1 MARVTTQYRCSSCG
15 YTAAKTLGRCPTCS
29 AWNSF
34 EEISSSTVAAKRSN
48 LPSAALVRLGSV
60 ASLSEP
66 RVSSGVSELDRVL
79 GGGWVA
85 GGVVLLGGEPGIG
98 KSTLLLQVA
107 HHLASAG
114 QSVLYVAGEE
124 SLEQVRLRADRLGIS
139 GDILMTR
146 DITADGIAALLE
158 AEAPRLCIV
167 DSIQT
172 IQAGETGSPGGLSQV
187 REATAR
193 LTRAAKES
201 GSSMVLV
208 GHVTKDG
215 SVAGPKVME
224 HIVDA
229 VLMLESVGNYRML
242 RSLKN
247 RFGTV
252 GELGVFDM
260 QESGLVAVDN
270 PSSAFLAER
279 PVGAP
284 GSVIAATLDGQRPLL
299 LEVQALAA
307 KTPYPAPKRVAV
319 ALDARRV
326 DVVLAVLERRLELSL
341 GGLDVYVNLAGGMR
355 VTDPGLDLAIALAV
369 YSAVMMKP
377 LPEGIAVFG
386 EVGLA
391 GEVRSVSQP
400 GRRAAEAKRIGI
412 ERIIAPPGVQGGTS
426 ITMVREAVQMIWQPR
441 SKV

>member
-1 MARVTTQYRCSSCG
+1 V
-15 YTAAKTLGRCPTCS
+15 
-29 AWNSF
+29 
-34 EEISSSTVAAKRSN
+34 
-48 LPSAALVRLGSV
+48 VRLSSV
-60 ASLSEP
+60 ATQEEP
-66 RVSSGVSELDRVL
+66 RTKSGVSELDRVL

-107 HHLASAG
+107 HHLAAAG
-114 QSVLYVAGEE
+114 EKVLYVAGEE
-124 SLEQVRLRADRLGIS
+124 SLEQVRLRAIRLGVDS
-139 GDILMTR
+139 DILMTR
-146 DITADGIAALLE
+146 DVQVDGIAALVEMERPKLV
-158 AEAPRLCIV
+158 IV

-172 IQAGETGSPGGLSQV
+172 VQTDDGGVTGGVAQV

-193 LTRAAKES
+193 LTRVAKET
-201 GSSMVLV
+201 GSAMVLV

-215 SVAGPKVME
+215 AVAGPKVME

-229 VLMLESVGNYRML
+229 TLMLESVGHYRLL
-242 RSLKN
+242 RSVKN
-247 RFGTV
+247 RFGSV

-260 QESGLVAVDN
+260 QEQGLMAVDN

-279 PVGAP
+279 PIGAP
-284 GSVIAATLDGQRPLL
+284 GSVIAATMDGQRPLL

-307 KTPYPAPKRVAV
+307 KTPYPAPKRVSV
-319 ALDARRV
+319 GLDSRRV

-341 GGLDVYVNLAGGMR
+341 GGLDVYVNLAGGMK
-355 VTDPGLDLAIALAV
+355 VVDPGLDLAIALAV

-377 LPEGIAVFG
+377 LPEGFAVFG

-400 GRRAAEAKRIGI
+400 GRRVSEAQRIGLKHLV
-412 ERIIAPPGVQGGTS
+412 APPGSSSGTDKNPLS
-426 ITMVREAVQMIWQPR
+426 SVRSVKDAVRAIWGER
-441 SKV
+441 T

>member
-1 MARVTTQYRCSSCG
+1 MARATTQFKCSSCG
-15 YTAAKTLGRCPTCS
+15 YTAAKSLGRCPTCS

-34 EEISSSTVAAKRSN
+34 EEISNTPTTKRLT
-48 LPSAALVRLGSV
+48 LPRAALVRLGDV
-60 ASLSEP
+60 ASQTEP

-107 HHLASAG
+107 HHLAEAG
-114 QSVLYVAGEE
+114 ESVLYVAGEE
-124 SLEQVRLRADRLGIS
+124 SLEQVRLRADRLGVS
-139 GDILMTR
+139 GNILMTR

-158 AEAPRLCIV
+158 AERPRLCIV

-172 IQAGETGSPGGLSQV
+172 IQAGETGSPGGLAQV
-187 REATAR
+187 REATAQ
-193 LTRAAKES
+193 LTRAAKET

-242 RSLKN
+242 RSIKN
-247 RFGTV
+247 RFGNV

-260 QESGLVAVDN
+260 RESGLVAVEN
-270 PSSAFLAER
+270 PSAAFLAER
-279 PVGAP
+279 PIGAP
-284 GSVIAATLDGQRPLL
+284 GSVIAATMDGQRPLL

-307 KTPYPAPKRVAV
+307 KTPFPAPKRVAV
-319 ALDARRV
+319 GLDLRRV
-326 DVVLAVLERRLELSL
+326 DVVLAVLERRLDLSL
-341 GGLDVYVNLAGGMR
+341 GGLDIYVNLAGGLR
-355 VTDPGLDLAIALAV
+355 VVDPGLDLAIALAV

-377 LPEGIAVFG
+377 IPEGIAVFG

-400 GRRAAEAKRIGI
+400 ARRAAEATRVGI
-412 ERIIAPPGVQGGTS
+412 ERLIAPPGVKGSSS
-426 ITMVREAVQMIWQPR
+426 ITMVREAVQMMWQSR
-441 SKV
+441 AKV

>member
-1 MARVTTQYRCSSCG
+1 MARVTTQFKCSSCG
-15 YTAAKTLGRCPTCS
+15 YTAAKSLGRCPTCS

-34 EEISSSTVAAKRSN
+34 EEISHSSALKRTTS
-48 LPSAALVRLGSV
+48 LPRAALVRLGDV
-60 ASLSEP
+60 ASQSEP

-107 HHLASAG
+107 HHLAEAG
-114 QSVLYVAGEE
+114 ESVLYVAGEE
-124 SLEQVRLRADRLGIS
+124 SLEQVRLRADRLNVTGN
-139 GDILMTR
+139 ILMTR
-146 DITADGIAALLE
+146 DITSEGITALLE
-158 AEAPRLCIV
+158 AEKPRLCIV

-172 IQAGETGSPGGLSQV
+172 IQAGETGSPGGLAQV
-187 REATAR
+187 REATAQ

-242 RSLKN
+242 RSIKN
-247 RFGTV
+247 RFGNV

-260 QESGLVAVDN
+260 RETGLVAVDN
-270 PSSAFLAER
+270 PSAAFLAER
-279 PVGAP
+279 PIGAP
-284 GSVIAATLDGQRPLL
+284 GSVIAATMDGQRPLL

-319 ALDARRV
+319 GLDARRV

-341 GGLDVYVNLAGGMR
+341 GGLDIYVNLAGGLK
-355 VTDPGLDLAIALAV
+355 VIDPGLDLAVALAV

-377 LPEGIAVFG
+377 IPEGIAVFG

-400 GRRAAEAKRIGI
+400 ARRAAEATRVGI
-412 ERIIAPPGVQGGTS
+412 ERLIAPPGVQGSRS
-426 ITMVREAVQMIWQPR
+426 ITMVREAVQMMWQQR
-441 SKV
+441 AKV

>member
-1 MARVTTQYRCSSCG
+1 MARATTQFKCSSCG
-15 YTAAKTLGRCPTCS
+15 YTAAKSLGRCPTCS

-34 EEISSSTVAAKRSN
+34 EEISNTSARRSS
-48 LPSAALVRLGSV
+48 LPRAALVRLGDV
-60 ASLSEP
+60 ATQSEP

-107 HHLASAG
+107 HHLAEAG
-114 QSVLYVAGEE
+114 ESVLYVAGEE
-124 SLEQVRLRADRLGIS
+124 SLEQVRLRADRLGVS
-139 GDILMTR
+139 GNILMTR
-146 DITADGIAALLE
+146 DITSEGIAALLE
-158 AEAPRLCIV
+158 AEQPRLCIV

-172 IQAGETGSPGGLSQV
+172 IQAGETGSPGGLAQV
-187 REATAR
+187 REATAQ

-242 RSLKN
+242 RSIKN
-247 RFGTV
+247 RFGNV

-260 QESGLVAVDN
+260 RESGLVAVDN
-270 PSSAFLAER
+270 PSAAFLAER
-279 PVGAP
+279 PIGAP
-284 GSVIAATLDGQRPLL
+284 GSVIAATMDGQRPLL

-319 ALDARRV
+319 GLDARRV
-326 DVVLAVLERRLELSL
+326 DVVLAVLERRLDLSL
-341 GGLDVYVNLAGGMR
+341 GGLDIYVNLAGGLR
-355 VTDPGLDLAIALAV
+355 VVDPGLDLAIALAV

-377 LPEGIAVFG
+377 IPEGIAVFG

-400 GRRAAEAKRIGI
+400 ARRAAEATRVGI
-412 ERIIAPPGVQGGTS
+412 ERLIAPPGVQGSRS
-426 ITMVREAVQMIWQPR
+426 ITMVREAVQMMWQQR
-441 SKV
+441 AKV